1 MFDTF
6 PQSTDAVRDWSWS
19 QFEPYFQDLITRHLD
34 ATSSTSWL
42 ADWTRLSELL
52 NELRTRLYIGTT
64 VDTTDKDAER
74 RFFAYLD
81 NIFQPMETANQKL
94 KEKLLASGIQPQ
106 GFEIQLR
113 DMRADAELFRAENL
127 PLFAE
132 DEKLGNEYDKII
144 GAQTVQW
151 EGEEVT
157 LLQLEPIYQDVDRAV
172 RERAWRLA
180 SERRLADRDALD
192 NLWQRFMDL
201 RRRIATNAGY
211 SDYRAFRWVQLKRF
225 DYNPADC
232 ETFHNAIAEAVV
244 PAASRIY
251 ERRRQKLG
259 VESLRPW
266 DLNVDPLSRPP
277 LRPFKNVDELES
289 KAEAIFKRVDSQL
302 GDYFTT
308 MRREKLLDLDN
319 RKGKAPGGYQID
331 LQLTKRPFIF
341 MNAVGIHDDVQTL
354 LHEGGHAFHCFESVR
369 LPYYHQREFGTE
381 MAEVASMSMELLA
394 APYLAEKE
402 GGYYSEADA
411 ARARIEKLEEMV
423 LFWPYMAVVDAFQHW
438 VYTHHD
444 AATDPANCDAQWAE
458 LWARFMPGVDWSGL
472 DDEMVTGW
480 QRKLHI
486 FQVPFYYVDYGL
498 AQLGSVQVWKQALEN
513 QSEAIARY
521 RQALALGGTRSLP
534 ELYAAAGARFAFDTA
549 TVSEAID
556 LIERTLAELEAI

>member
-458 LWARFMPGVDWSGL
+458 LWARFMLGVDWSGL

-513 QSEAIARY
+513 QSEAIERY

-556 LIERTLAELEAI
+556 LIERTLVELEAI